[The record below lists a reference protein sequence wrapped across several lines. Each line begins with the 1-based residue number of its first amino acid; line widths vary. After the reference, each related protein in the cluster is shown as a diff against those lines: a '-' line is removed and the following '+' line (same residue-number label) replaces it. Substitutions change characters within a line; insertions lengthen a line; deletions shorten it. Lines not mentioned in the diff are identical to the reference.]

1 MKVGEVG
8 RSYKFEQARE
18 LMVRRQIEARGVSDQ
33 RVLAAMREIPRHIF
47 TERTNQDRSYEDC
60 PLPIGFGQTISQPY
74 MVAVMTQLLR
84 LTGNEKVLELGTGS
98 GYQAAIL
105 AKLANLVYTV
115 ERIPE
120 LSEMARMNTAE
131 CGLTNITFIIADGT
145 KGWPDEAP
153 YDGIVV
159 TAGAPG
165 IPDPLFDQLAEGGR
179 LVIPVGDRFS
189 QTLKVVEKIDGAKR
203 IRNFF
208 DCRFV
213 DLVGEY
219 GWSQS

>member
-1 MKVGEVG
+1 VDL
-8 RSYKFEQARE
+8 SSSFEQARE

-33 RVLAAMREIPRHIF
+33 RVLAAMREISRHIF
-47 TERTNQDRSYEDC
+47 AARTHQDRSYDDC

-74 MVAVMTQLLR
+74 MVAIMTQLLR
-84 LTGNEKVLELGTGS
+84 LTGNERVLELGTGS

-105 AKLANLVYTV
+105 AKLANWVYTV

-120 LSEMARMNTAE
+120 LSEMAKLNVAE
-131 CGLTNITFIIADGT
+131 CGLNNITFVIADGT

-153 YDGIVV
+153 YNAIIV

-165 IPDPLFDQLAEGGR
+165 IPVPLFDQLAEGGR

-189 QTLKVVEKIDGAKR
+189 QTLKVVEKIGGVKR
-203 IRNFF
+203 TRDFL

-219 GWSQS
+219 GWSQP